1 MNAPPL
7 YDVLIIGA
15 GPAGLAAAFELSKNS
30 DLKIHIL
37 ESHPHSVGGISR
49 TEKYKDYFFDI
60 GGHRFFSK
68 SREIEC
74 LWREILPDDLLL
86 RPRLSRIY
94 YRRRFYRYPL
104 RALEALRNLG
114 LCQSGM
120 CVLSYL
126 RARLFPISPERS
138 LKDWVS
144 NRFGERLFSIFFK
157 SYTEKVWGMRC
168 EDLSADW
175 AAQRIHGLNFF
186 RAVIA
191 GLTPKGGGGKIKTL
205 IDQFLY
211 PRQGPGMLW
220 TASLNRIK
228 TRGGSIDMGVKA
240 VAFEW
245 NATEG
250 IWTVTGADAR
260 GGALLYRAR
269 HILSSAPLRDTL
281 PALSPQPRC
290 AARAKQLKY
299 RDFLLVALILKDK
312 PAFPDNWIYIHDPEL
327 KVGRIQNY
335 AAWSKSMVPASG
347 SCVGMEYFCQEGDD
361 FWKTPDSELIA
372 LAAQEL
378 ARLGLSSGNM
388 VIDGS
393 VVRQPK
399 AYPVYDDAYAAI
411 LADIK
416 KELDENYPTFH
427 PIGRN
432 GLHHYNNQDHAMMTG
447 LLAAR
452 NILCCK
458 KLYDPWNVNEDA
470 EYHELGAEG

>member
-1 MNAPPL
+1 MNALPL

-15 GPAGLAAAFELSKNS
+15 GPAGLTAAYELSKNS

-37 ESHPHSVGGISR
+37 ESHPQNVGGISR

-68 SREIEC
+68 SREIES

-104 RALEALRNLG
+104 RAFEALRNLG
-114 LCQSGM
+114 LGQSVL
-120 CVLSYL
+120 CVLSYVK
-126 RARLFPISPERS
+126 AQFAPISPERS

-186 RAVIA
+186 RAVMA
-191 GLTPKGGGGKIKTL
+191 GLAPKGGGGKIKTL

-211 PRQGPGMLW
+211 PRKGPGMLW
-220 TASLNRIK
+220 TTALEKIRA
-228 TRGGSIDMGVKA
+228 RGGSIDMGVKA

-245 NATEG
+245 SAKESV
-250 IWTVTGADAR
+250 WKVTGADAR
-260 GGALLYRAR
+260 GGAITYKAR
-269 HILSSAPLRDTL
+269 HVLSSAPLRDVL
-281 PALSPQPRC
+281 PALSPLLRSAQ
-290 AARAKQLKY
+290 RAKQLKY

-312 PAFPDNWIYIHDPEL
+312 PSFPDNWIYIHDPEL

-335 AAWSKSMVPASG
+335 AAWSEFMVPASG
-347 SCVGMEYFCQEGDD
+347 SCVGMEYFCQDGDD
-361 FWKTPDSELIA
+361 FWKKPDAELIA
-372 LAAQEL
+372 FAAQEL
-378 ARLGLSSGNM
+378 ARLGLAAEGA
-388 VIDGS
+388 VADGC
-393 VVRQPK
+393 VVRQAK
-399 AYPVYDDAYAAI
+399 AYPVYDDTYASI
-411 LADIK
+411 LADIRI
-416 KELDENYPTFH
+416 ELDERYPSFH

-432 GLHHYNNQDHAMMTG
+432 GMHRYNNQDHAMMTG

-452 NILCCK
+452 NILSGK
-458 KLYDPWNVNEDA
+458 KLYNPWNVNEDA
-470 EYHELGAEG
+470 EYHEEAGD